1 MNYIL
6 LVNISLVLFYLLYRY
21 GLKRLTFL
29 KWNRF
34 YILLGLISSMLMPI
48 GLYISYEVPQAM
60 VIQIPELIIQAGIE
74 NVETAAS
81 PLQEKKQE
89 WSISQIAMII
99 YGLGIVLGIGR
110 LVYQFFLVNRR
121 IANPAENESFSF
133 FGTISMG
140 EKVKDNSLMNKHE
153 EIHVKQGHSY
163 DLMLMDIICILN
175 WFNPVVYLFRKEMKL
190 LHEYLVDSN
199 FGDSKVK
206 YAELL
211 LAYALNTNQYA
222 LSYEFSN
229 KSLLKERITM
239 LFKEK
244 TKKNRIMIYFSVLP
258 ILALLMGLTQGFK
271 TLDQEEVI
279 QPLLEKAVMESSQV
293 GNNEVEANE
302 VGSTELVAKEQVLTE
317 QESNKVSSTP
327 IETGSINQAQEKAA
341 LDTIKLQNK
350 KVVAFDQVDSPAE
363 YPGGIM
369 AFRKEVQ
376 EKIVYPASA
385 IEAGIKGTCQYSFV
399 IDVNGNI
406 TDIKVDKSLS
416 PDLDQAV
423 IKALANTQTW
433 IPAKEKNE
441 NVPVKFSLPIRM
453 DLSIQ

>member
-81 PLQEKKQE
+81 PLQEEKQE

-121 IANPAENESFSF
+121 IASPAENESFSF

-244 TKKNRIMIYFSVLP
+244 TKKNRIMIYFSILP

-271 TLDQEEVI
+271 TLDQEVVI
-279 QPLLEKAVMESSQV
+279 QPLLEKAGMESSQV
-293 GNNEVEANE
+293 GRNEVEANE
-302 VGSTELVAKEQVLTE
+302 VGSTGLVAKEQVLTE
-317 QESNKVSSTP
+317 QESNTESSSP
-327 IETGSINQAQEKAA
+327 IETGSINQVQEKAA
-341 LDTIKLQNK
+341 LDTIKPQNK

-416 PDLDQAV
+416 SDLDQAV
-423 IKALANTQTW
+423 IKALENTQTW